1 MADDKKCPES
11 WGEHN
16 YFHVIGG
23 VATSNSTEYGCVYG
37 STLVK
42 EGIHEWVIKYEY
54 TEDSHDGWI
63 GIATHGKITDTPI
76 NATFFGFRHD
86 SGGIRFDSIN
96 PSYKTEKQ
104 LEMELKDGDT
114 IRILLNYEKKT
125 VSFYDKNNAELWTQS
140 DIATGND
147 KVY

>member
-63 GIATHGKITDTPI
+63 GIATHSGQADPW
-76 NATFFGFRHD
+76 NENSFGFYHHAKRQMY
-86 SGGIRFDSIN
+86 STN
-96 PSYKTEKQ
+96 PSNKIEK
-104 LEMELKDGDT
+104 EL
-114 IRILLNYEKKT
+114 
-125 VSFYDKNNAELWTQS
+125 A
-140 DIATGND
+140 
-147 KVY
+147 

>member
-54 TEDSHDGWI
+54 TEDSHDGFI
-63 GIATHGKITDTPI
+63 GIATHSAQKHPWAAATMFGLDHTPGM
-76 NATFFGFRHD
+76 TVE
-86 SGGIRFDSIN
+86 SIN
-96 PSYKTEKQ
+96 PSRKTEKQ
-104 LEMELKDGDT
+104 LEMELKNGDT
-114 IRILLNYEKKT
+114 IRILLDYEEKT